1 MLQVPKLYVGSKAIR
16 QINVT
21 AACGGLVKLMLQM
34 LPVAQEA
41 TLPCDQSCRMAAA
54 CLLLPGL
61 PVQICNI
68 PCVEKKCKKE
78 IKESLILTVCYW
90 EGEEEDFATLASL
103 RCVSAGV

>member
-1 MLQVPKLYVGSKAIR
+1 MLQVPKLYIGSKAIR

-61 PVQICNI
+61 PVQICNV
-68 PCVEKKCKKE
+68 PCVENKCKKKSRDVSFSQCVTGRE
-78 IKESLILTVCYW
+78 KRR
-90 EGEEEDFATLASL
+90 TLQL
-103 RCVSAGV
+103 LLL

>member
-61 PVQICNI
+61 PVQICNV
-68 PCVEKKCKKE
+68 PCVEKKCKKKSRKVSFSQCVTGRE
-78 IKESLILTVCYW
+78 KRRILQ
-90 EGEEEDFATLASL
+90 LL
-103 RCVSAGV
+103 LL